1 MIHPLIRQSEGEPL
15 LDWLIRCLTRV
26 SVRTISRMY
35 IYVLTYCES
44 FLSVTLTKLF
54 VSHSPP
60 LPIMGNIS
68 SSLVIVVVLSV
79 HMVHSF
85 HVPLVPVI
93 IRSRGDSLCCP
104 PWITHRYYS
113 SSART
118 TSSCL
123 FLDTGAGDGGT
134 DVELEA
140 GLVHLDT
147 DKGRDSSISTNNSSI
162 STVLL
167 CEAVDQ
173 WLRVES
179 LSSLVSQADMMSIIV
194 ELRQSEVTYQRI
206 HPTFSRRFDAITG
219 RMKAEKRSL
228 RQILDSPKD
237 EKKLLDFV
245 ETLDIGR

>member
-1 MIHPLIRQSEGEPL
+1 
-15 LDWLIRCLTRV
+15 
-26 SVRTISRMY
+26 
-35 IYVLTYCES
+35 
-44 FLSVTLTKLF
+44 
-54 VSHSPP
+54 
-60 LPIMGNIS
+60 MGNIS
-68 SSLVIVVVLSV
+68 SILVIVVVLSIHTV
-79 HMVHSF
+79 DSF
-85 HVPLVPVI
+85 HGPRVPVI
-93 IRSRGDSLCCP
+93 IRSRGHRPYYPS
-104 PWITHRYYS
+104 WISHRSCS

-123 FLDTGAGDGGT
+123 LLDTGTGDVGST
-134 DVELEA
+134 EVKSA

-147 DKGRDSSISTNNSSI
+147 DANNSSQ
-162 STVLL
+162 TVLL

-194 ELRQSEVTYQRI
+194 ELRQSEMTYQRI
-206 HPTFSRRFDAITG
+206 HPAFSRRFDAITG
-219 RMKAEKRSL
+219 RMKTEKRSL